1 MKKQEIQQNNLL
13 REARVRQLC
22 VVFISAVLCG
32 SASLSAQENPA
43 IEISGGISGLATK
56 TGSTIALYGNPPYS
70 ASNALFGWNLSVAK
84 KLHNNL
90 LLVADIS
97 SPHAG
102 GEWINGPAPVPNLC
116 VRNLGCGPTYYIP
129 EVRTWAYL
137 FGPRISLRIND
148 KNALFAQALV
158 GGARR
163 KSGELRPPEW
173 GWDWVAV
180 MTGAFSALW
189 ACVSKLGLRLAG
201 FRADGTAIPE
211 SDSERCS
218 GSDLS

>member
-1 MKKQEIQQNNLL
+1 M
-13 REARVRQLC
+13 RQLC

-97 SPHAG
+97 SHHAG

-163 KSGELRPPEW
+163 KSGDTSSS
-173 GWDWVAV
+173 G
-180 MTGAFSALW
+180 MG
-189 ACVSKLGLRLAG
+189 LGLGGGYDRGLFGPLGVRFEAG
-201 FRADGTAIPE
+201 FTPSRIQGRWN
-211 SDSERCS
+211 SDTRIGLGAVFRF
-218 GSDLS
+218 GS